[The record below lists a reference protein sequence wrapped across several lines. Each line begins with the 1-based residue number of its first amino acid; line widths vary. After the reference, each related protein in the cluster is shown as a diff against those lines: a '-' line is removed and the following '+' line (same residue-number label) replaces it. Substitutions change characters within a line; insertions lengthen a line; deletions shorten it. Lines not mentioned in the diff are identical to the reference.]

1 MMSVIAG
8 YNSYHLQ
15 ECLGI
20 PFSQGRATEQYTGVT
35 GGCMIVARSTEILIL
50 VLPIALA
57 VCAYLIAWRGKRQS
71 IRKLGSIVVACL
83 AAFFGWIG
91 TFWYA
96 IPALHDFHRTLVPLS
111 SAILGNVIIWGLSIG
126 AWVIAVRCAWF
137 ALRKNPSSP
146 SP

>member
-1 MMSVIAG
+1 
-8 YNSYHLQ
+8 
-15 ECLGI
+15 
-20 PFSQGRATEQYTGVT
+20 
-35 GGCMIVARSTEILIL
+35 MIVARSTEILIL
-50 VLPIALA
+50 VFPIALA

-96 IPALHDFHRTLVPLS
+96 IPALDDFHRALVPLS
-111 SAILGNVIIWGLSIG
+111 SAILGNVIIWGMCIG
-126 AWVIAVRCAWF
+126 AWMIAVRCAWF
-137 ALRKNPSSP
+137 ALRKNRSSP